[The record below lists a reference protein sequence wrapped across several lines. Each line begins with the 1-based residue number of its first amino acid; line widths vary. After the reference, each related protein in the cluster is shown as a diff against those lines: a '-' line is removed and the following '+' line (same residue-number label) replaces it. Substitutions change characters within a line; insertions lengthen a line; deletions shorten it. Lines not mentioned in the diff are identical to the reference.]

1 MADSRWLLLA
11 LLGANLEDSLL
22 SAFRLW
28 TPRQWFAATAATG
41 ISLIVLG
48 VPTVLIPNSFFT
60 REIPP
65 TVWSYPVW
73 IITSVLMGLLIAT
86 YAKPFRGMYDM
97 MADDERAAGDKGSRF
112 GVLVGAIACFATGC
126 PAGNT
131 IVLVLLGASGALTW
145 FAPSQPLV
153 TALALV
159 LTTEAL
165 VVRLRGQVSC
175 PSPARKQE
183 EVHV

>member
-1 MADSRWLLLA
+1 M
-11 LLGANLEDSLL
+11 L

-28 TPRQWFAATAATG
+28 TPRQWFAAVAATG

-86 YAKPFRGMYDM
+86 YVKPFRGMNDM
-97 MADDERAAGDKGSRF
+97 IADDERAAGDKGSRF
-112 GVLVGAIACFATGC
+112 GVLGGAIAWFAIGC
-126 PAGNT
+126 PVCNK
-131 IVLVLLGASGALTW
+131 IVLVLLGASGAMTW
-145 FAPSQPLV
+145 FAPIQPFLA
-153 TALALV
+153 ALALV
-159 LTTEAL
+159 LTTVAL

-175 PSPARKQE
+175 PLPASKQE
-183 EVHV
+183 EAHV